1 MSQKE
6 GQGRC
11 LPPLLPH
18 SDEPWPS
25 EGVLAHRLNA
35 TKGTEPTIQ
44 VFEAHRRNF
53 LAPDD
58 LEKIARQVSVGLWRR
73 CHESKGLATLH
84 GLP

>member
-58 LEKIARQVSVGLWRR
+58 LEKIARQVSAGLWWR
-73 CHESKGLATLH
+73 CHE
-84 GLP
+84 